1 MDAPKKFELNER
13 HVEAFIR
20 AAPRDVLLRLKNVMD
35 SKLELSGDEEKKRG
49 VMAAMLE
56 NSKRTQGSDVFNSAP
71 MPDSPIEI
79 PPIEVDNV
87 RARLIN
93 MAATQQK
100 STSSIDDMHKQL
112 DMMANIS
119 DDVLDDTVDVMYIMT
134 DQYNDGLVSIQD
146 LVFQDKIEKKRAEC
160 AGLGMYFPYGFGQQK
175 NLLKIKNFR
184 RPVRNEI
191 LRLNLTF
198 RRWSSNG
205 KQGFS
210 CYTKD
215 K

>member
-1 MDAPKKFELNER
+1 
-13 HVEAFIR
+13 
-20 AAPRDVLLRLKNVMD
+20 MD
-35 SKLELSGDEEKKRG
+35 SKLEISGEEEKKRG

-56 NSKRTQGSDVFNSAP
+56 NSRRAQGSDVFSNAP
-71 MPDSPIEI
+71 MPDSPMEI

-87 RARLIN
+87 RARLMN
-93 MAATQQK
+93 MAAVQQA
-100 STSSIDDMHKQL
+100 STSNIDDMHKQL
-112 DMMANIS
+112 DMMANVS
-119 DDVLDDTVDVMYIMT
+119 DDIIDDTVDVMYIMT
-134 DQYNDGLVSIQD
+134 DNYNDGLVSIQD
-146 LVFQDKIEKKRAEC
+146 PIFQDKVEKKRAEC

-191 LRLNLTF
+191 VRLTLTF
-198 RRWSSNG
+198 RRWNSNG

-210 CYTKD
+210 CYAKD